1 VRFNDGRVDRQGRF
15 WAGSMVEGFGEP
27 TGKLYCLAKGVSEEH
42 LTGISI
48 CNSLCFSPDGRHM
61 YFADSPRRTILKF
74 VLDADTGALSN
85 RLAFAR
91 TPRGAFPDGSNV
103 DSDGH
108 LWNAQWGA
116 GCVVRYAPDGTVS
129 GRVELPVT
137 QPTCVAFGG
146 EAFDLL
152 FVTSAREGL
161 DAATLTTQPQAGDVF
176 IFQTDITGC
185 KESRYRVV

>member
-1 VRFNDGRVDRQGRF
+1 MGCRLR
-15 WAGSMVEGFGEP
+15 
-27 TGKLYCLAKGVSEEH
+27 
-42 LTGISI
+42 
-48 CNSLCFSPDGRHM
+48 
-61 YFADSPRRTILKF
+61 
-74 VLDADTGALSN
+74 GAL
-85 RLAFAR
+85 R
-91 TPRGAFPDGSNV
+91 
-103 DSDGH
+103 
-108 LWNAQWGA
+108 
-116 GCVVRYAPDGTVS
+116 